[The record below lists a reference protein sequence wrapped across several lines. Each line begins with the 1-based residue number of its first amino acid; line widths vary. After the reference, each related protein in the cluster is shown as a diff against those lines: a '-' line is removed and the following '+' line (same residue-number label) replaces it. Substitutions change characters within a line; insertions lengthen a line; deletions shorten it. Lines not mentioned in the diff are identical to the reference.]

1 MKEKFRRLLP
11 ADVFLLIGNEH
22 TYVAATH
29 GRVFRC
35 ATRVLLNK
43 KNNDVIAFGD
53 DARTVEHAGLAQTRV
68 VVPFDAIEIFDEQAA
83 TAYLRSLF
91 RLALGSGFLLKP
103 RVWLAIS
110 SHVTP
115 FMRELLQSVAVQA
128 GARELILV
136 NSLLAACVGEGL
148 DVFGPHGYAAGSL
161 AGGYL
166 ELGLVSFGHVQ
177 VSVPSKIL
185 SLAPAAPDGNEWRA
199 QWNAFLRDVPTEFA
213 PTLMSEGLLLSVSNP
228 VTEFAENLTQ
238 FLGVPVILSDRPT
251 LITGLRALAGR
262 KGEWNV

>member
-1 MKEKFRRLLP
+1 MS
-11 ADVFLLIGNEH
+11 V
-22 TYVAATH
+22 
-29 GRVFRC
+29 
-35 ATRVLLNK
+35 
-43 KNNDVIAFGD
+43 
-53 DARTVEHAGLAQTRV
+53 
-68 VVPFDAIEIFDEQAA
+68 
-83 TAYLRSLF
+83 
-91 RLALGSGFLLKP
+91 
-103 RVWLAIS
+103 S

-148 DVFGPHGYAAGSL
+148 DVFGPHGYAAGSM

-177 VSVPSKIL
+177 VALPSTIVSLPPQPPSSTEWKSSWSAFLAQVPS
-185 SLAPAAPDGNEWRA
+185 
-199 QWNAFLRDVPTEFA
+199 EFA

-228 VTEFAENLTQ
+228 QTEFAEKLTQ
-238 FLGVPVILSDRPT
+238 FLGVPVVLSDRPA
-251 LITGLRALAGR
+251 LITGLRALAGK

>member
-1 MKEKFRRLLP
+1 MKEKFHRLLP

-53 DARTVEHAGLAQTRV
+53 DARTVEHAGMAQTRV
-68 VVPFDAIEIFDEQAA
+68 VVPFDAIEIFDEAAA

-91 RLALGSGFLLKP
+91 RLVLGSGFLLKP
-103 RVWLAIS
+103 RVWMAVS

-136 NSLLAACVGEGL
+136 HNLLAASVGEGL
-148 DVFGPHGYAAGSL
+148 DVFGPHGYAVGSL

-177 VSVPSKIL
+177 VAMPSTIV
-185 SLAPAAPDGNEWRA
+185 SLAPAKPDKQEWSAR
-199 QWNAFLRDVPTEFA
+199 WSEFLQKVPPEFA
-213 PTLMSEGLLLSVSNP
+213 PSLMTEGLLLSVSNP
-228 VTEFAENLTQ
+228 QTEFAGELTQ
-238 FLGVPVILSDRPT
+238 FLQVPVILSDRPA

-262 KGEWNV
+262 KEEWNV